1 MGDALAV
8 FLQNAVLK
16 PGRYQYHN
24 PLAKLDS
31 SDVFDVFRDEATGE
45 TPEHIT
51 FEVTDEHLRLLSQLS
66 LEWDEEYDVPSVDRS
81 LMSDDIDAK
90 TRAAERAERAERM
103 AREGQQAMAEHLA
116 AVKAVDERTV
126 RLRALRLAKE
136 AEEAA
141 ERAANPPAP
150 KRGRKKATA

>member
-1 MGDALAV
+1 VERREERGKTGPAPAELV
-8 FLQNAVLK
+8 FAGAFVLSLKAGIPDGPARGSFAVLRPILSASGRRAPP
-16 PGRYQYHN
+16 PGFHAARV
-24 PLAKLDS
+24 L
-31 SDVFDVFRDEATGE
+31 VERFF
-45 TPEHIT
+45 
-51 FEVTDEHLRLLSQLS
+51 
-66 LEWDEEYDVPSVDRS
+66 
-81 LMSDDIDAK
+81 MSDDIDAK